1 MGSQDRQLHTIL
13 LVFMCVYVCM
23 YVCMYVVWAAV
34 PRLCLHKVQSVK
46 LKNN

>member
-13 LVFMCVYVCM
+13 LVFMYV